1 MPPPRFGRLPRL
13 EAMQISLEGQAPRP
27 SRVWRRGLRRP
38 QVGITLTGF
47 LGLSGRLGRDV
58 ARTREDSPEPCSGL
72 RGNLLVGHP
81 VIDEIDDGH
90 LRVARR
96 ITREPNTIWRVC
108 QRSSRLGS
116 HHFVMMGGMSNSA
129 PGIGDDSARCDAC
142 GGPVVEIVFG
152 MPTSSSWRCNEARSS
167 SAAARCRSLAT
178 RPSPA
183 PAAKRPRIAETTA
196 DQHTVD

>member
-1 MPPPRFGRLPRL
+1 
-13 EAMQISLEGQAPRP
+13 
-27 SRVWRRGLRRP
+27 
-38 QVGITLTGF
+38 
-47 LGLSGRLGRDV
+47 LGLSGRLGHDV
-58 ARTREDSPEPCSGL
+58 AGAREDSPEPCSGL

-152 MPTSSSWRCNEARSS
+152 MPTYELFEAVQRGEVVLGGCTLPLPGDPTHSCACGETIEDRSDH
-167 SAAARCRSLAT
+167 C
-178 RPSPA
+178 
-183 PAAKRPRIAETTA
+183 
-196 DQHTVD
+196 